1 MKILLKKGDNVQLI
15 TGNDNGKSGEIIKIF
30 PENYKVLV
38 KGLNV
43 KKKHQ
48 KPTKEKKGGIISIE
62 APIHISNVKLLSSN
76 KKTNEKPKTT
86 KKEEIKPAEVK
97 KEKIETKAKVEVKKE
112 KKTTTKKSAKKKEK

>member
-62 APIHISNVKLLSSN
+62 APIHISNVKLLSSS
-76 KKTNEKPKTT
+76 KK
-86 KKEEIKPAEVK
+86 
-97 KEKIETKAKVEVKKE
+97 
-112 KKTTTKKSAKKKEK
+112 

>member
-62 APIHISNVKLLSSN
+62 APIHISNIKLLSSS
-76 KKTNEKPKTT
+76 KKSSEKSEPI
-86 KKEEIKPAEVK
+86 KKEETKSVDVK
-97 KEKIETKAKVEVKKE
+97 KEKIETKTKAQVKKTKE
-112 KKTTTKKSAKKKEK
+112 TKDKKSAKKKEK